1 MRVATMVLG
10 LILIVLVG
18 MQSCAV
24 SFGGAMGDSNR
35 MEQGGALGILVAL
48 LFLVGAAFALAF
60 PMVSLASFTLAGLL
74 GLAGGSTTPFTDLT
88 VWGIV
93 SLVLAVLSYFG
104 WREKRKRRA
113 ERQSRVV

>member
-10 LILIVLVG
+10 LILMALVG

-24 SFGGAMGDSNR
+24 SFGGALGDSNR

-60 PMVSLASFTLAGLL
+60 PIVSLASFTLAGLL
-74 GLAGGSTTPFTDLT
+74 GLAGGSTTPFEDLT
-88 VWGIV
+88 FWGMA
-93 SLVLAVLSYFG
+93 SLGLAVLSFLG
-104 WREKRKRRA
+104 WREKRKRR
-113 ERQSRVV
+113 EEGRSRVV